1 MKEEQKEL
9 TREEKLEVE
18 EQAINALLTMG
29 VKFSVPLK
37 LTPKKAPRWIKIWN
51 KLFPGKEKIY
61 RDKRIPKDWDVT
73 LEQVPDLTNQRIN
86 ECYVRHFTIKPMY
99 LGTIDL
105 IRLESIE
112 IEYNEGK
119 IHENPVNESKRLFKY
134 AQRLARI
141 VAIAVLN
148 CAEAADPQYKL
159 VKPLQHFF
167 YTHLTVAKLEKL
179 ANTIAVMR
187 NPGGFTNSIRLIL
200 ESQETEPKADLV
212 ETQKS

>member
-1 MKEEQKEL
+1 MEDKKEL
-9 TREEKLEVE
+9 TREERLEYE

-37 LTPKKAPRWIKIWN
+37 LTPRKAPRWIKIWN
-51 KLFPGKEKIY
+51 KIFPDHIKIY

-73 LEQVPDLTNQRIN
+73 IEEVPDVNTQKIN
-86 ECYVRHFTIKPMY
+86 DCYVRHFVIKPMY

-119 IHENPVNESKRLFKY
+119 LQENPVAESNKLFKY
-134 AQRLARI
+134 AQRLAKI
-141 VAIAVLN
+141 VSIAVLN
-148 CAEAADPQYKL
+148 CPEAADPQYKL

-179 ANTIAVMR
+179 VNTIAVMR

-200 ESQETEPKADLV
+200 ESQETAPKADLV
-212 ETQKS
+212 E

>member
-9 TREEKLEVE
+9 TREERLAVE
-18 EQAINALLTMG
+18 EQAINALLSMG
-29 VKFSVPLK
+29 VRFSVPLK
-37 LTPKKAPRWIKIWN
+37 LSPKKAPGWIRVWN
-51 KLFPGKEKIY
+51 RLFPKKQRIY
-61 RDKRIPKDWDVT
+61 RDRRIPKDWDVS
-73 LEQVPDLTNQRIN
+73 LEQVPDMTEQRT
-86 ECYVRHFTIKPMY
+86 ESRYVRHFTIRPLY

-119 IHENPVNESKRLFKY
+119 IQDDPVNESKRLFKY
-134 AQRLARI
+134 ADRLAKI

-148 CAEAADPQYKL
+148 CSEAADPQSRL

-167 YTHLTVAKLEKL
+167 YTHLTVARLEKL
-179 ANTIAVMR
+179 VNTIAVMR

-200 ESQETEPKADLV
+200 ESRETAPKADLV
-212 ETQKS
+212 ETRK